1 MDFTGRIKDV
11 YHLPE
16 DGIQLLW
23 ENVEVVSFRK
33 KEVVVEE
40 GGRDD
45 FIYFVSSG
53 SVRGYVCR
61 EGKERTFMF
70 AFEGDV
76 AGTVLGMTGRATAR
90 MNIETMEDTILLK
103 ISRKVLEEI
112 FSSSVEMA
120 NWGRRLMEKSLLE
133 YEHYFI
139 DYFWANKSIQ
149 YRMIM
154 KEYPELLQRV
164 SLKELASYLNVTP
177 QTLSRIRAGLR

>member
-1 MDFTGRIKDV
+1 
-11 YHLPE
+11 
-16 DGIQLLW
+16 
-23 ENVEVVSFRK
+23 
-33 KEVVVEE
+33 
-40 GGRDD
+40 
-45 FIYFVSSG
+45 
-53 SVRGYVCR
+53 
-61 EGKERTFMF
+61 
-70 AFEGDV
+70 
-76 AGTVLGMTGRATAR
+76 
-90 MNIETMEDTILLK
+90 MNIETMEDTTLLK